1 MTRSKHPSALI
12 LFSLNRY
19 KMRTKT
25 LIYIALILLPTGLT
39 SCSQWEG
46 ETVESAYIEPQI
58 PDPSY
63 RFKRNG
69 SNSVDYLECSL
80 LRDPLDYIYNSYL
93 KIASIMYPAN
103 MTKVQ
108 GYFNNGEFGLKPQEE
123 LAASSLH
130 KADRTRVLK
139 DVEDI
144 FTMTGVLSGLSK
156 PSPGTHR
163 NHRAKPG
170 EGGYVGL
177 NIGDVNIAFA
187 DEKGLV
193 VAELFNGIV
202 WGGIYLDKILNVHLN
217 DSLYNDSRLRRE
229 HERTALLPGRNYTE
243 LEHHWDLAYG
253 YYQYWLPFVQAGGL
267 SVLRKSRIDIY
278 NAFARGRLALTEFR
292 YEEVVTQLQLIR
304 AELSKVA
311 AARAMNL
318 LVSDITLSNLD
329 EEQQNALVFL
339 SQGCGALYG
348 LQFTLQAS
356 GKPHLS
362 YDEVKSYIDQLTTGN
377 GLWDKQRLL
386 APESATGS
394 LRNVAAAIG
403 KRYGLTLDDIKRSN
417 Q

>member
-1 MTRSKHPSALI
+1 
-12 LFSLNRY
+12 
-19 KMRTKT
+19 MRTKT

-108 GYFNNGEFGLKPQEE
+108 DYFNNGEFGLKPREE

-144 FTMTGVLSGLSK
+144 FTTTGVLSGLSK

-187 DEKGLV
+187 NEKGLV
-193 VAELFNGIV
+193 VAEMFNGII

-217 DSLYNDSRLRRE
+217 DSLYKDSRLRTE
-229 HERTALLPGRNYTE
+229 HEHTALLPGRNYTE

-253 YYQYWLPFVQAGGL
+253 YYQYWLPYVQGSGL
-267 SVLRKSRIDIY
+267 PLLRESRIKLY
-278 NAFARGRLALTEFR
+278 NAFARGRLALTEYR
-292 YEEVVTQLQLIR
+292 YDEVLQQLQVIR

-311 AARAMNL
+311 AVRAMNL
-318 LVSDITLSNLD
+318 LVSDVTVGNLD
-329 EEQQNALVFL
+329 EDINNALVFL
-339 SQGCGALYG
+339 SQACGTVYG
-348 LQFTLQAS
+348 LQFTVQES

-362 YDEVKSYIDQLTTGN
+362 YEQVKAYINELTAGN
-377 GLWDKQRLL
+377 GLWEKQRLL
-386 APESATGS
+386 GDETMTGS
-394 LRNVAAAIG
+394 LKYVAAQIG
-403 KRYGLTLDDIKRSN
+403 KTYGLTLNDVKRSY
-417 Q
+417 